1 MALRSLLESITS
13 PVECT
18 HRGALG
24 VGSLGHVQV
33 CAGELAEVGHLVV
46 LGTAYLAETL
56 AL

>member
-33 CAGELAEVGHLVV
+33 CARELAEVGHLVV